1 MRERKK
7 ELEGVKNL
15 LKKRKAELAAL
26 EDIAATKSAVK
37 RYSPASLGQNSN
49 NGGGVAGR
57 KTRFEVLDRV
67 SKAGAGLSDAQKND
81 WPWFK
86 EMWDKAMLEEHGQ
99 DWGGTFASWIQ
110 NVINDCSGGANNA
123 FSVFVHAETRRVLAE
138 TTALMV
144 P

>member
-1 MRERKK
+1 M
-7 ELEGVKNL
+7 

-123 FSVFVHAETRRVLAE
+123 FSVFVHAETRRVLE
-138 TTALMV
+138 QTKALMV